1 MTRDRRTLMF
11 LLPYPYSRNCHIGTF
26 CVLHSSAHIRMAGNR
41 RKLAITVEI
50 ANDLVC
56 PGTLFFSKPVPVNY
70 HLNLKSIISEYWRRP
85 YTSWGNVNHWD
96 EVYQSHN
103 TSATTAS
110 SRDALS
116 KDLRVLIK
124 ALPEKSQAAKKANT
138 FLKTTNNSSLTSPNV
153 TSCGRLIKKPR
164 VFEFRKTHINF
175 RHFPLYKYNKGD
187 VTGGCTFSIMHV
199 KSRKRKGNQ
208 QMKETEQKVE
218 QETEQEAEE
227 KKEEA
232 NDIEKNV
239 IVEIDPVFA
248 DIIQAINEVRAMDYG
263 HHSPMFYRVIDLR
276 SSLLEV
282 SNVRAA
288 DFVQKKSLEVISIPA
303 KFAKG
308 NQFNSPEQIAKL
320 VDILIQCVDPS
331 VPWQIPANTV
341 VEISGLIREE
351 GTIGILRHLMEKVK
365 LGYIL
370 TPSLPL
376 AELLEGKKVESVA
389 ESQNKIANQ
398 LKEIDGKNTD
408 VQWVFHVIDEIA
420 RIIRS
425 DFLVSKLTERD
436 VDVHFLKPFYDVLWT
451 EVHIHFGEGES
462 RASRNRRAG
471 NGGGDHNDWLFTNYE
486 MVPDNI
492 LGLELGVV
500 ENSGVRHVEGT
511 DKALSDC
518 VRAIKTAR
526 DQLAHIIRMVQK
538 EYGCDALPDLLVRGL
553 KAIFIVAEHVV
564 GFHVKAHVV
573 YFLGGNVFA
582 VSDLG
587 SERLPHSVESIHG
600 ALHMCQLMIR
610 VKVLRLLYC
619 CHIWIK

>member
-1 MTRDRRTLMF
+1 
-11 LLPYPYSRNCHIGTF
+11 
-26 CVLHSSAHIRMAGNR
+26 MAGNR

-138 FLKTTNNSSLTSPNV
+138 FLK
-153 TSCGRLIKKPR
+153 
-164 VFEFRKTHINF
+164 
-175 RHFPLYKYNKGD
+175 
-187 VTGGCTFSIMHV
+187 MHV

-320 VDILIQCVDPS
+320 VDILIQ
-331 VPWQIPANTV
+331 IPANTV

-436 VDVHFLKPFYDVLWT
+436 VDVHFLKPFYGVLWT
-451 EVHIHFGEGES
+451 ELTLQTSISGEGES

-492 LGLELGVV
+492 RGLELGVV

-587 SERLPHSVESIHG
+587 SERLPHSVETIHG